1 MRTLAYRFVLFSIL
15 EDLNHFFIGASIQEN
30 LSNTDVLHFS
40 KDLLEEFILNC
51 LHFELNSF
59 LSYVVSI

>member
-15 EDLNHFFIGASIQEN
+15 EDLNHLFIGASIQEN
-30 LSNTDVLHFS
+30 LSSTDVLHFS
-40 KDLLEEFILNC
+40 KDLLEEFILNH

-59 LSYVVSI
+59 LSYVVGI